1 MMMISGILYNTDFFF
16 LNDLDLE
23 REFLQEG
30 VIDLGP
36 IIDID
41 QCNNLKN
48 QFNKLRPIDARFF
61 KEKVFLKE
69 HEFDP
74 KKSQY
79 GTGPSTGH
87 NLTERV
93 NLDFIEKNP
102 LVQETL
108 SKVLGSDY
116 KIMQKKFVMGL
127 PENMIPDWINKR
139 SKNLGFVNL
148 CALVRPEFRDM
159 TYFHGIDYHMDLVD
173 HKNRIGDFITLYI
186 YLENVTANMSP
197 LHIIPKSH
205 IFGGTTVPHDVKSL
219 GGNKILYNDRRGK
232 SAEFNSKMLTGATG
246 SVNFW
251 SPYNLHGTMPT
262 SITNTPRV
270 SLRYLIER
278 GKSTEECIIDK
289 LLKTIDAPLSIK
301 ITKEE
306 EVEHGYAKGSKLLK
320 PQEQLP

>member
-1 MMMISGILYNTDFFF
+1 M
-16 LNDLDLE
+16 DLE

-30 VIDLGP
+30 VIELGS
-36 IIDID
+36 ILDIN

-48 QFNKLRPIDARFF
+48 QFNKIRPIDAQFF

-74 KKSQY
+74 EKSQY
-79 GTGPSTGH
+79 RTGPGPGR
-87 NLTERV
+87 NLTEHV

-102 LVQETL
+102 IVQETL

-116 KIMQKKFVMGL
+116 KIMGKKFVMGL

-159 TYFHGIDYHMDLVD
+159 TYFHGIDYHMDIVD
-173 HKNRIGDFITLYI
+173 HKNRIGDFITFYV
-186 YLENVTANMSP
+186 YLEDVTVNMSP
-197 LHIIPKSH
+197 LHIIPRSH
-205 IFGGTTVPHDVKSL
+205 IFGGTTVPHDLKSL
-219 GGNKILYNDRRGK
+219 GGNKILYSDRRGK
-232 SAEFNSKMLTGATG
+232 SEEFNSKMLTGTTG
-246 SVNFW
+246 SVFFW

-262 SITNTPRV
+262 NITNTPRV

-289 LLKTIDAPLSIK
+289 LLKTIDAPLSMK
-301 ITKEE
+301 ITMDE
-306 EVEHGYAKGSKLLK
+306 EVKRGYGVGSRLLK
-320 PQEQLP
+320 PREQLP

>member
-1 MMMISGILYNTDFFF
+1 M
-16 LNDLDLE
+16 DLE
-23 REFLQEG
+23 HEFLQEG
-30 VIDLGP
+30 VIDLGT

-48 QFNKLRPIDARFF
+48 QFNKIRPIDAQFF

-69 HEFDP
+69 SEFDP
-74 KKSQY
+74 ENSHY
-79 GTGPSTGH
+79 GTGPGAGH

-102 LVQETL
+102 VVHETL

-116 KIMQKKFVMGL
+116 KIMGKKFVMGL

-159 TYFHGIDYHMDLVD
+159 TYFHGIDYHMDIVD
-173 HKNRIGDFITLYI
+173 HKNRIGDFITFYV
-186 YLENVTANMSP
+186 YLEDVTVNMSP
-197 LHIIPKSH
+197 LHIIPRSH
-205 IFGGTTVPHDVKSL
+205 IFGGTTVPHDLKSL
-219 GGNKILYNDRRGK
+219 GGNKILYSDRRGK
-232 SAEFNSKMLTGATG
+232 SEEFNSKMLTGTTG
-246 SVNFW
+246 SVFFW

-262 SITNTPRV
+262 NITNTPRV

-289 LLKTIDAPLSIK
+289 LLKSIDAPLSMK
-301 ITKEE
+301 ITMDE
-306 EVEHGYAKGSKLLK
+306 EVQRGYGVGSRLLK
-320 PQEQLP
+320 PKEQLP

>member
-1 MMMISGILYNTDFFF
+1 M
-16 LNDLDLE
+16 DLE
-23 REFLQEG
+23 HEFLQEG

-48 QFNKLRPIDARFF
+48 QFNKIRPIDAQFF

-69 HEFDP
+69 SEFDP
-74 KKSQY
+74 EKSHY
-79 GTGPSTGH
+79 GTGPGVGR
-87 NLTERV
+87 NLAERV

-102 LVQETL
+102 IVQETL

-116 KIMQKKFVMGL
+116 KIMGKKFVMGL

-197 LHIIPKSH
+197 LHVIPRSH

-219 GGNKILYNDRRGK
+219 GENKILYADRRGK
-232 SAEFNSKMLTGATG
+232 SAEFHTKMLTGTVG
-246 SVNFW
+246 SVFFW
-251 SPYNLHGTMPT
+251 SQYNLHGTMPT

-278 GKSTEECIIDK
+278 GKSTEDCIIDK
-289 LLKTIDAPLSIK
+289 FLKTIDAPLSIK
-301 ITKEE
+301 TTKDE
-306 EVEHGYAKGSKLLK
+306 EVEHGYAEGSKLLT
-320 PQEQLP
+320 PREQLP

>member
-1 MMMISGILYNTDFFF
+1 MIIGGTLYNKGVFF

-23 REFLQEG
+23 HEFLQEG
-30 VIDLGP
+30 FVELGP
-36 IIDID
+36 ILDVEWCTNI
-41 QCNNLKN
+41 KK
-48 QFNKLRPIDARFF
+48 QFNKLRPIDVQFF
-61 KEKVFLKE
+61 KENVFYKE
-69 HEFDP
+69 NEFDP
-74 KKSQY
+74 EKSHY
-79 GTGPSTGH
+79 GTGPGIGR

-102 LVQETL
+102 IVQETL

-116 KIMQKKFVMGL
+116 KIMQKIFVMGL
-127 PENMIPDWINKR
+127 PKNMIPDWINER
-139 SKNLGFVNL
+139 TKNLGFVNL

-197 LHIIPKSH
+197 LHIIPRSH
-205 IFGGTTVPHDVKSL
+205 IFGGTTVPHDLKSL
-219 GGNKILYNDRRGK
+219 GGNKILYSDRRGK
-232 SAEFNSKMLTGATG
+232 SEEFNSKMLTGTTG
-246 SVNFW
+246 SVFFW
-251 SPYNLHGTMPT
+251 SQYNLHGTMPT

-289 LLKTIDAPLSIK
+289 FLKTIDAPLSMK
-301 ITKEE
+301 ITMDD
-306 EVEHGYAKGSKLLK
+306 EVKRGYGVGSRLLK
-320 PQEQLP
+320 PREQLP

>member
-1 MMMISGILYNTDFFF
+1 M
-16 LNDLDLE
+16 DLE

-30 VIDLGP
+30 VIELGS
-36 IIDID
+36 ILDIN

-48 QFNKLRPIDARFF
+48 QFNKIRPIDAQFF

-74 KKSQY
+74 EKSQY
-79 GTGPSTGH
+79 RTGPGPGR

-102 LVQETL
+102 IVQETL
-108 SKVLGSDY
+108 SKILGSDY

-159 TYFHGIDYHMDLVD
+159 TYFHGIDYHLDIVD
-173 HKNRIGDFITLYI
+173 HVDRIGDFITLYV
-186 YLENVTANMSP
+186 YLENVTAAMSP

-205 IFGGTTVPHDVKSL
+205 IFGATTVPHDLKSL
-219 GGNKILYNDRRGK
+219 GGNKIQYSNRNGK
-232 SAEFNSKMLTGATG
+232 SAEFNFKMLTGASGT
-246 SVNFW
+246 VFFW
-251 SPYNLHGTMPT
+251 SQYNLHGTMPT
-262 SITNTPRV
+262 AITNVPRV

-278 GKSTEECIIDK
+278 GKTTDECIMDK
-289 LLKTIDAPLSIK
+289 FLKNIHAPLS
-301 ITKEE
+301 TYVTR
-306 EVEHGYAKGSKLLK
+306 VEGIENVKGSTLLK
-320 PQEQLP
+320 QKEQTP